1 MRIAAFGAAFLDF
14 VGAVFPVMPL
24 DKAAIAHLVFVD
36 DRPLVIGIGAF
47 QHREVGC
54 RMIVGEDMFGAPST
68 PQFVCLWRGIAASW
82 YTWRMVDSFR
92 HVDVECRGV
101 KRAP

>member
-14 VGAVFPVMPL
+14 VGAVFPVMSL
-24 DKAAIAHLVFVD
+24 GKAAITHLVFVD

-47 QHREVGC
+47 QHRAVGC
-54 RMIVGEDMFGAPST
+54 RMIVGEAMFGAPST
-68 PQFVCLWRGIAASW
+68 PQFICFGRGIAASW

-101 KRAP
+101 SRSP